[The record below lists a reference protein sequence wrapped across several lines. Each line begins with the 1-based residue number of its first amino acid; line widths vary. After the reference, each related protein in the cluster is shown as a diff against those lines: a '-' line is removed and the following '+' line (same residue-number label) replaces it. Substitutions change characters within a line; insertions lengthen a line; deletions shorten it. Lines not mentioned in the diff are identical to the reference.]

1 MRHLLLILAS
11 FMLFSVATAQ
21 EQIAIDS
28 VTKAKRVKLVASI
41 FGGTYGASF
50 ISLNKAWYAN
60 YPRSRFQFYNDG
72 KEWLQMDKVG
82 HFYSSYNLAR
92 ISHKGWAWTGIP
104 EKKAVVLSGL
114 TSLSYLTII
123 ETMDGFS
130 KNWGWSWFDVSANTA
145 GVLLWSA
152 QQLKWKEQKFRL
164 KYSAHYTNYADPML
178 QARANNYF
186 GKSLP
191 ERFLKDYNAQTI
203 WLSANVKSIWP
214 ETKVPKWLNIAAGY
228 GIDNVFGG
236 YENKWT
242 VNNQAAS
249 YTYSRPDLQRSR
261 QYYLS
266 IDIDFERI
274 KTNKK
279 WVRGVLTFLNF
290 VKLPAPAISLSNGKL
305 SGSWLYF

>member
-1 MRHLLLILAS
+1 M
-11 FMLFSVATAQ
+11 
-21 EQIAIDS
+21 
-28 VTKAKRVKLVASI
+28 ASI
-41 FGGTYGASF
+41 FGGSYGASF

-104 EKKAVVLSGL
+104 EKKAVVLSAL

-130 KNWGWSWFDVSANTA
+130 ANWGWSWYDVTANTA
-145 GVLLWSA
+145 GLLLWSA

-203 WLSANVKSIWP
+203 WLSANIKSIWP
-214 ETKVPKWLNIAAGY
+214 EVKVPKWLNIAAGY
-228 GIDNVFGG
+228 GVDNTFGG
-236 YENKWT
+236 YENKWI
-242 VNNQAAS
+242 VNTPVAS
-249 YTYSRPDLQRSR
+249 YTYTRPDLKRSR

-266 IDIDFERI
+266 IDVDFDRI

-290 VKLPAPAISLSNGKL
+290 VNACSSLFPL
-305 SGSWLYF
+305 

>member
-1 MRHLLLILAS
+1 MRHLLLVLSCFLLVTVAS
-11 FMLFSVATAQ
+11 AQ
-21 EQIAIDS
+21 EAIAPDS
-28 VTKAKRVKLVASI
+28 ATITKRKHLVAAI

-50 ISLNKAWYAN
+50 ISLNKTWYAN
-60 YPRSRFQFYNDG
+60 YPRSSFHFYNDG
-72 KEWLQMDKVG
+72 KEWLQMDKAG

-92 ISHKGWAWTGIP
+92 ISHKAWAWTGVS
-104 EKKAVVLSGL
+104 EKKAVTLSAL
-114 TSLSYLTII
+114 TSISYLTII

-130 KNWGWSWFDVSANTA
+130 DNWGWSWLDMTANTA

-164 KYSAHYTNYADPML
+164 KYSAHYTNYADPAI

-203 WLSANVKSIWP
+203 WLSANIKSIWP
-214 ETKVPKWLNIAAGY
+214 EAQVPKWLNIATGY
-228 GIDNVFGG
+228 GIDNTYGG
-236 YENKWT
+236 YENGWM
-242 VNNQAAS
+242 VNNQY
-249 YTYSRPDLQRSR
+249 YTRPDLKRSR

-266 IDIDFERI
+266 LDVDFERI
-274 KTNKK
+274 KSNKK

-290 VKLPAPAISLSNGKL
+290 IKLPAPALSLSNGKL
-305 SGSWLYF
+305 SGSLIYF